1 MNPWCSMKVTK
12 GLEKLREG
20 AAGNGVGA
28 AAGWPLAG
36 CLEAGGYLS
45 TWGCAELQAV
55 VCWPQAGE
63 CSPLPAPPDL
73 SLVN

>member
-1 MNPWCSMKVTK
+1 MNLWCSMKTTK
-12 GLEKLREG
+12 GLEEPREV
-20 AAGNGVGA
+20 AVGNGVGA
-28 AAGWPLAG
+28 AAGWSISG

-45 TWGCAELQAV
+45 AQGCAELQAV

>member
-1 MNPWCSMKVTK
+1 MNLWCSMKMTK
-12 GLEKLREG
+12 GLEEPEEG
-20 AAGNGVGA
+20 DAGNGVDA

-45 TWGCAELQAV
+45 ARACAELQAV

-63 CSPLPAPPDL
+63 CSPLLALPDL
-73 SLVN
+73 SLVD